1 MNVVPTL
8 PYDHWIEEAMRGVV
22 RRALREVAD
31 EGLPGAH
38 HLYVSFITGA
48 PGVSLADDL
57 RARYTEE
64 MTIVLQHQFW
74 DLAADEDRFE
84 VPLKFHGRLHRLVV
98 PYAAVSAFVDPSVN
112 FALQFRPSSTAAG
125 DHAVS
130 AAPALS
136 PAADGGISTDA
147 PGEVITL
154 DRFRKK

>member
-8 PYDHWIEEAMRGVV
+8 PYDHWIEDAMRGVV
-22 RRALREVAD
+22 RRALQRVAE

-57 RARYTEE
+57 RARYPEE

-74 DLAADEDRFE
+74 DLVAGENGFE
-84 VPLKFHGRLHRLVV
+84 VTLKFHGRLHRLIV

-112 FALQFRPSSTAAG
+112 FALQFRTASTEQPVMAA
-125 DHAVS
+125 S
-130 AAPALS
+130 APTT
-136 PAADGGISTDA
+136 AADGRIATEA